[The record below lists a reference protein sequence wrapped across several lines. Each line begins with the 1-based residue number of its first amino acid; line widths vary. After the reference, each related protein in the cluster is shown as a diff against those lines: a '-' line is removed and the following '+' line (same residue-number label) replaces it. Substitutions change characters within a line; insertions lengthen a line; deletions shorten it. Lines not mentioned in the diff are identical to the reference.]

1 MEKTSFGFRYLS
13 QMPEI
18 ELIKFPSRHIKL
30 ALVSLLAFCGLAL
43 AACGDTTHPDD
54 LFATQTSIKPSKVVS
69 TQTPTASPTLRPT
82 ATYSPHSIGPDNFP
96 SIVNPLTG
104 LTVGDLAVLNRR
116 PVSVKI
122 TLYPRSARPQWGLS
136 LADIVYEYYQ
146 NNDLTRFHA
155 IFYSQDAS
163 MVGPIRSARL
173 FDHYLL
179 SMYKSDF
186 VFGSADSRILEFLEK
201 QDYSDR
207 LIYFLSGNCP
217 PTPTC
222 RYDPGSHNY
231 LVTNTEQARAYLRSE
246 GVKDTRQNLNGM
258 TFSPLIPDR
267 GQSIKRINVRYSLSA
282 YLYWQY
288 DPATGRYLRYQD
300 TQEDLGGSGEG
311 YNLLTDRLT
320 GQPIMADNVI
330 VLTIS
335 HCHAIYKP
343 PDGDIPAIEIVDM
356 DFVGSGVAYAFRD
369 GEAYEVQWERPAN
382 DWVVS
387 LINKD
392 GTPYFFKPG
401 TTWFQVITDKS
412 SLSAQD
418 EDARFDFYLQIPPR
432 MCPLYSR

>member
-1 MEKTSFGFRYLS
+1 MEKTSFGLPHLS
-13 QMPEI
+13 YMQDI
-18 ELIKFPSRHIKL
+18 ELNKFPARHIKL
-30 ALVSLLAFCGLAL
+30 ALVSLPVLFGWVL
-43 AACGDTTHPDD
+43 AACGETTTPDD
-54 LFATQTSIKPSKVVS
+54 LVATQTSIPPSAVLS
-69 TQTPTASPTLRPT
+69 TQVPISTSTPQPT

-104 LTVGDLAVLNRR
+104 LTVGDPAVLNRR

-122 TLYPRSARPQWGLS
+122 TLYPRSSRPQWGLS
-136 LADIVYEYYQ
+136 LADIVYEYYH

-155 IFYSQDAS
+155 IYYSQDAS

-186 VFGSADSRILEFLEK
+186 VFGSADSRILELLQD

-222 RYDPGSHNY
+222 RYDPDSHNY
-231 LVTNTEQARAYLRSE
+231 LVTDTEQVRSYLRSQ

-258 TFSPLIPDR
+258 IFSPLIPKG
-267 GQSIKRINVRYSLSA
+267 GQSINRIDVRYSLSA

-288 DPATGRYLRYQD
+288 NPTSGRYLRYQD

-311 YNLLTDRLT
+311 YSLLTDRLT
-320 GQPIMADNVI
+320 EQPIMADNII

-335 HCHAIYKP
+335 HCHAIYIP
-343 PDGDIPAIEIVDM
+343 PDGDIPTIEIVDM

-369 GEAYEVQWERPAN
+369 GEAFEVQWERPVN

-387 LINKD
+387 LINRD

-418 EDARFDFYLQIPPR
+418 ESARFDFDLQIPPR
-432 MCPLYSR
+432 MCPLDSR